1 MFEFIEEIF
10 SIGIILL
17 IIGAILFAIIG
28 GLLDCFLTK
37 VVDEYTV
44 DCEVT
49 QLDFGQ
55 GKSFKSYVMG
65 VKCEE
70 FSRTLR
76 INSNEYAY
84 YSVGDIVKVKVTVTK
99 GFIFKDLNYSYR
111 LVN

>member
-1 MFEFIEEIF
+1 M
-10 SIGIILL
+10 ILF
-17 IIGAILFAIIG
+17 IIGLILFAIVG

-55 GKSFKSYVMG
+55 GKTFKTYVMG
-65 VKCEE
+65 VKCEK
-70 FSRTLR
+70 FSRTLS
-76 INSNEYAY
+76 ITSNEYAY
-84 YSVGDIVKVKVTVTK
+84 YSVGDTVKVKVTITK
-99 GFIFKDLNYSYR
+99 GFVFRDLNYSYR